1 MDTARPDPPQPQ
13 HAVRVSFGALL
24 RRYRLAAGLSQEELA
39 ERAGMSAKGLG
50 ALENGRRQ
58 APYRPTVALLAR
70 ALGLPASD
78 AAALEAAV
86 VRARAPAPTADP
98 APTSVAPAASSG
110 AAGGA
115 DREAASP
122 GAGTLP
128 SGTLTFL
135 LTDIEGSTPLWER
148 HPTAM
153 QRAIARHDALMEEL
167 LARYGGRQVK
177 ERGEGDSIFAVF
189 SSPSAALAAVCALQQ
204 ALLAEPWPPEAPL
217 RVRMGLHTGE
227 ASLREGDY
235 YGVSVNRT
243 ARIRSLAHGGQ
254 VLLSRSTHD
263 LLRDGLPEGVGL
275 RPLGPQVLKGLERPE
290 EVFQVLHPHLPADF
304 PPLPAPLA
312 PATNLPV
319 QPTSFIGRARE
330 QAEVR
335 LLLGAAPLVTLTG
348 TGGAGKTRLALEVAA
363 GLVAAHADGVWLVEF
378 AALADPALVPQAV
391 AQALGLRE
399 EPGRPLLATLT
410 AHLQPKALLLVL
422 DNCEHLIGACAE
434 LATALLRAC
443 PQLRLL
449 ATSRA
454 ALEVPGETLY
464 RVPSLAAP
472 DPDQLPPPEQLPA
485 YEAVQ
490 LFVARARARRSDFAL
505 TARNAPAVAAVCARL
520 DGMPLALEL
529 AAARVSVLPVEG
541 IAARLDDRFRLLT
554 GGPRTALPRQQT
566 LRATLDWSYDLLS
579 ESERWLLERLS
590 VFAGGWTL
598 DAAEAVGVGVGS
610 EGSLRVPEVLDLL
623 GGLVNKSLVQAA
635 EADGELRYGLLETVR
650 QYGQERLAATDETE
664 GVRDRHLGY
673 YLALAEEAEPA
684 LKGATQGA
692 WLGRLEAEH
701 DNLRAALS
709 WARAAG
715 EAELGLR
722 LAGALWRFWGYRGYF
737 GEGRSWLEAA
747 LAEGGPAPTAARAK
761 ALNGAGNF
769 AFYQDDYGR
778 AAALY
783 EEGLALQR
791 ALGDTRGIAG
801 SLGNLANVAFRHG
814 DYGRVAGLYE
824 ESLALFREAGD
835 RWGIAHTLDNLG
847 TVARQQGN
855 FERAVALHM
864 EGLVLKRVLG
874 DTRGIAASLFN
885 LGHAAYTQSD
895 YPRAA
900 ALYAESLAL
909 KRELGATEGIA
920 RALEGFALLAGA
932 LHRSRRA
939 VQLWAAAEALR
950 GAIGAPRD
958 QHEQEQ
964 YGQAVPVQRE
974 ALGGEA
980 FAAAWDE
987 GRAFSLEAAVALA
1000 LEGQAEGSGGV

>member
-1 MDTARPDPPQPQ
+1 
-13 HAVRVSFGALL
+13 VSFGALL
-24 RRYRLAAGLSQEELA
+24 RDYRLAAGLSQEELA
-39 ERAGMSAKGLG
+39 ERAGMSAKGLS

-58 APYRPTVALLAR
+58 APYRHTVALLAR

-86 VRARAPAPTADP
+86 LRARAQAPAADP
-98 APTSVAPAASSG
+98 APASVAPAAGSG

-115 DREAASP
+115 DREAAPP

-148 HPTAM
+148 HPAAM
-153 QRAIARHDALMEEL
+153 QAAIARHDALMDEGL
-167 LARYGGRQVK
+167 KRYGGRQVK

-189 SSPSAALAAVCALQQ
+189 TSPSAALAAVCALQQ
-204 ALLAEPWPPEAPL
+204 ALLAEPWPDAAPL

-227 ASLREGDY
+227 AGLREGDY
-235 YGVSVNRT
+235 YGVTVNRT
-243 ARIRSLAHGGQ
+243 TRIRSLAHGGQ

-290 EVFQVLHPHLPADF
+290 EVFQVLHPELPADF

-319 QPTSFIGRARE
+319 QPTSFIGRERE

-363 GLVAAHADGVWLVEF
+363 GLVADHADGVWLVEF
-378 AALADPALVPQAV
+378 AALADPTLVPQAV

-399 EPGRPLLATLT
+399 EPGRHLLATLA

-422 DNCEHLIGACAE
+422 DNCEHLIEACAE

-443 PQLRLL
+443 PHLRLL
-449 ATSRA
+449 ATSRE
-454 ALEVPGETLY
+454 ALEVPGEILY

-472 DPDQLPPPEQLPA
+472 DPDHLPASDQLPR
-485 YEAVQ
+485 YEAVR
-490 LFVARARARRSDFAL
+490 LFLARARARRPAFAL
-505 TARNAPAVAAVCARL
+505 TAPNSRAVAAVCARL
-520 DGMPLALEL
+520 DGIPLAIEL
-529 AAARVSVLPVEG
+529 AAARVGVLPVEG
-541 IAARLDDRFRLLT
+541 IAARLDDRFQLLT

-579 ESERWLLERLS
+579 EREQRLLERLA

-598 DAAEAVGVGVGS
+598 AAAEAVCAGVGLES
-610 EGSLRVPEVLDLL
+610 SLQVPEVLDLL

-635 EADGELRYGLLETVR
+635 EADGEVRYGLLETVR
-650 QYGQERLAATDETE
+650 QYGQERLAATGETV

-673 YLALAEEAEPA
+673 YLALAEEAEPMLRGPEQGHWLA
-684 LKGATQGA
+684 L
-692 WLGRLEAEH
+692 LETEH
-701 DNLRAALS
+701 DNLRAALGR
-709 WARAAG
+709 ARERGAG
-715 EAELGLR
+715 EQGLR
-722 LAGALWRFWGYRGYF
+722 LAGALWRFWDYRGYF
-737 GEGRSWLEAA
+737 GEGRNWLEAA

-769 AFYQDDYGR
+769 AFYQDDYDR
-778 AAALY
+778 AVALY
-783 EEGLALQR
+783 EESLALLR
-791 ALGDTRGIAG
+791 PLGDTRGIAG
-801 SLGNLANVAFRHG
+801 SLGNLANVA
-814 DYGRVAGLYE
+814 YV
-824 ESLALFREAGD
+824 
-835 RWGIAHTLDNLG
+835 
-847 TVARQQGN
+847 QG
-855 FERAVALHM
+855 
-864 EGLVLKRVLG
+864 
-874 DTRGIAASLFN
+874 
-885 LGHAAYTQSD
+885 D

-900 ALYAESLAL
+900 ALYEESLALMRKLGDTWGIATSLDNLGGVAEAQGDYPRAVALHEESLALFRDLGDTWGIAFSLGTLGNAAYAQGDYPRAATLYEESLAL
-909 KRELGATEGIA
+909 KRELGATGGIA
-920 RALEGFALLAGA
+920 CALEGFALLAGA
-932 LHRSRRA
+932 LGYSRRA

-958 QHEQEQ
+958 QHEQAQ
-964 YGQAVPVQRE
+964 YGPAEAVQRE
-974 ALGGEA
+974 ALGEEA
-980 FAAAWDE
+980 FAAAWAQ
-987 GRAFSLEAAVALA
+987 GRALPLEAAVALA
-1000 LEGQAEGSGGV
+1000 LEGHAAVAEGSRVSG